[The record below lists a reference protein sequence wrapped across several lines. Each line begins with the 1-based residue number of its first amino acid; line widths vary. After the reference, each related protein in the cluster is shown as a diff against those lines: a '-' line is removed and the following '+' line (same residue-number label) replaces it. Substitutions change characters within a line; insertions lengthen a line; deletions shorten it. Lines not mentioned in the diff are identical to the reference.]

1 MAEINNRLLRENR
14 LFDSVIWV
22 SSSKDMKTEELQKVI
37 AGKFDIDLSG
47 FQDETSGA
55 ATLFEAFQR
64 RKKFAL
70 ILDDLWEPFS
80 LERVGIPIPTVEN
93 GCKLLITTRRVS
105 VCRGMET
112 DRDVKVGD
120 EALAS
125 PDIKLIAK
133 DVAKECMGLPLGI
146 VTVGRALRN
155 ATDISEWQISLMGLK
170 ASALNIEQMEES
182 VFSRLKFSFTKLKD
196 DTSRSCFLYC
206 ALYPEGN
213 HVDANELIEYWMWE
227 GLLGAVDSISA
238 SKQKGKIILNELKYA
253 CLLENAADNE
263 MECVKMHDL
272 IRDMA
277 LTIMKTDP

>member
-1 MAEINNRLLRENR
+1 MPEINNGLLRENR

-37 AGKFDIDLSG
+37 AGKFDIELSG
-47 FQDETSGA
+47 FQDETSSA

-70 ILDDLWEPFS
+70 IQDDLWEPSS

-93 GCKLLITTRRVS
+93 GCKLIITTRRVS

-112 DRDVKVGD
+112 TDRDIKVKG

-155 ATDISEWQISLMGLK
+155 ATDIFQNGR
-170 ASALNIEQMEES
+170 
-182 VFSRLKFSFTKLKD
+182 F
-196 DTSRSCFLYC
+196 
-206 ALYPEGN
+206 
-213 HVDANELIEYWMWE
+213 H
-227 GLLGAVDSISA
+227 
-238 SKQKGKIILNELKYA
+238 
-253 CLLENAADNE
+253 
-263 MECVKMHDL
+263 
-272 IRDMA
+272 
-277 LTIMKTDP
+277 